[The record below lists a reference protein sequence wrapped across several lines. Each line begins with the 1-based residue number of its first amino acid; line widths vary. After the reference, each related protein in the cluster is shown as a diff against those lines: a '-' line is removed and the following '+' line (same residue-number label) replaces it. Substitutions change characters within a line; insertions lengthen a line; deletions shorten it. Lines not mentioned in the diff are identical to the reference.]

1 MPVRNNSSGLIRS
14 MKPVL
19 NHGHYVFCSLNEN
32 QYADLN
38 EAICTFR
45 EKEGLTVILPK
56 EAADKQQLKYN
67 YTASW
72 ITLNVHSS
80 LDAVGLT
87 AAVSKALADENISC
101 NAVSAV
107 HHDHIFVAR
116 KDEERAMRVLMD
128 LQKRKSQG

>member
-14 MKPVL
+14 LKPVL
-19 NHGHYVFCSLNEN
+19 NQGHYVFCSLNEN
-32 QYADLN
+32 HNADLT

-45 EKEGLTVILPK
+45 EKEGLTAILPK
-56 EAADKQQLKYN
+56 EAADKQLLKYS

-107 HHDHIFVAR
+107 CHDHIFVAR

-128 LQKRKSQG
+128 LQRKKSQG